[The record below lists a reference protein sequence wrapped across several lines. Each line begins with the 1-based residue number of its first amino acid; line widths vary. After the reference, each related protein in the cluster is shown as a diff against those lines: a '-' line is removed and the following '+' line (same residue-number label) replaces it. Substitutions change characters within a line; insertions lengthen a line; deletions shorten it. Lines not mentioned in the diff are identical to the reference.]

1 MNKRIKLILI
11 VLVIL
16 ISSTIIYIT
25 YNYFRIK
32 NAKIE
37 VELKDDLVLEFND
50 KSMFLILL
58 KKLTEKYL
66 MITLSIQLN

>member
-50 KSMFLILL
+50 KKHVSDLL

>member
-50 KSMFLILL
+50 KKHVSDFI
-58 KKLTEKYL
+58 EKIKVKISNY
-66 MITLSIQLN
+66 

>member
-50 KSMFLILL
+50 KKHVSDFIEKMFN
-58 KKLTEKYL
+58 
-66 MITLSIQLN
+66 LS